1 MQRREILKSAG
12 CVLFLPALESFGQ
25 KTPAPEEA
33 EVKRLFCI
41 SMGYGI
47 FTDVLPQIGGADYTF
62 SDHMEPLQKHRD
74 QFTLYSKMKFGGNH
88 VHDHKCFVGDT
99 TANPDSLDQIVA
111 DHIGHLTRV
120 RNVVTFISHAH
131 HHIVASWRDRLPIM
145 PIQSTRVLFE
155 TLFARTDAKTQERL
169 LAHKKS
175 VLDGSL
181 EEAKALMASVS
192 GRDHQ
197 RLEEYFAALRESEQ
211 ELNKSI
217 EWLSRP
223 RQDVEFP
230 VAPKFENNFL
240 TTDVDKKRFLENP
253 RQIQRGIAF
262 DMIYKAFKFDITRV
276 VNFYMVGLDHD
287 HHITTHNVPKSEDAR
302 KSLTKYDSSFYSLLS
317 NFYDKM
323 SKTKGESGGTLMD
336 ETVTVA
342 TGNNSISQAMGP
354 HNGNAIPVFVA
365 GGKFAN
371 HGGHVIR
378 NGETTCDIYLSILQ
392 KFGIKREQ
400 FGNSKKIIQL

>member
-62 SDHMEPLQKHRD
+62 SEHMEPLQKHRD

-192 GRDHQ
+192 GRDRQ

>member
-192 GRDHQ
+192 GRDRQ

-378 NGETTCDIYLSILQ
+378 NGETTCDIYLSILH